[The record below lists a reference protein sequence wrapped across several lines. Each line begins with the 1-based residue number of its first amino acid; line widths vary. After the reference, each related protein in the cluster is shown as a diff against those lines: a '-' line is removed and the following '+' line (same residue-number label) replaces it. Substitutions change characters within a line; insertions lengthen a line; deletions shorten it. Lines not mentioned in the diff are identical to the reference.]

1 MALKFYETPFH
12 VSDTQEIASKNA
24 LKTDLTIMIRDI
36 IEQQGWSQMEA
47 AEKLDVTQPR
57 ISNLIN
63 GKIDKFTLDML
74 FSMLDKLGYKAEFT
88 FGNID
93 QASINIQRTT
103 LTA

>member
-1 MALKFYETPFH
+1 MTLKFYETPFH
-12 VSDTQEIASKNA
+12 VTDAPEIASKNV
-24 LKTDLTIMIRDI
+24 LKADLTIMIRDI
-36 IEQQGWSQMEA
+36 IEQQGWTQIEA
-47 AEKLDVTQPR
+47 AEKLGVTQPR

-74 FSMLDKLGYKAEFT
+74 FSMLDQLGFKAEFT

-93 QASINIQRTT
+93 QASIKIQRMP